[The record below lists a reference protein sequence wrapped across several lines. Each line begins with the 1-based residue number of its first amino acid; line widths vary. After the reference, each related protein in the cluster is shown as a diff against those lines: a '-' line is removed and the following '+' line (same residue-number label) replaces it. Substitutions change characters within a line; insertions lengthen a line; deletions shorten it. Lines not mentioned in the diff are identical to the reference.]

1 MENESKIED
10 RAMDVLE
17 RLSNKLNTPIAKL
30 YVVMVKQVKVD
41 AINAVVATA
50 FLAVTGFVLRYF
62 WNWLLPYCVP
72 GLQGDGSWPVQII
85 FEFAALSLIT
95 IVWGYTFFV
104 KSLFCVQQCIG
115 AWLNPEGVA
124 FNRIIRYFN

>member
-1 MENESKIED
+1 MVEEKIED
-10 RAMDVLE
+10 RAMEVLE

-30 YVVMVKQVKVD
+30 YGVMVKQVKVD

-50 FLAVTGFVLRYF
+50 FLAFTGIILKYF
-62 WNWLLPYCVP
+62 WSLILPYCVP
-72 GLQGDGSWPVQII
+72 GLQGDGSWPAQVIL
-85 FEFAALSLIT
+85 EFAALTLVT
-95 IVWGYTFFV
+95 VAWGYTFFV
-104 KSLFCVQQCIG
+104 KALFCVQQCIG